1 MKISSE
7 KIIYPVRSSF
17 KIRRYS
23 APCFNMPFH
32 YHPEYELVYIKKGSG
47 LRYIGE
53 SIHKFKDEDMVLIG
67 PNLAHIWINPHKNQ
81 QSISGSTVKA
91 IVLQFPSDLFQSMLD
106 TPEFALIKI
115 LLDKS
120 QAGLKIIGET
130 RRTVIRYLETLLE
143 CQEVERLIVLMKLLD
158 TLARDKHPI
167 LLNIT
172 DSGSRS
178 NYGDER
184 IHSVHHFVITCYQQ
198 QISLRDAASVA
209 HMEPSAFCRF
219 FKVRTQK
226 TFTQFLNETRIDHAC
241 QLLLAGKLSIS
252 QIAFDSGFNNL
263 ANFYRQFGKIIG
275 KTPNE
280 YRHG

>member
-1 MKISSE
+1 
-7 KIIYPVRSSF
+7 
-17 KIRRYS
+17 
-23 APCFNMPFH
+23 MPFH